1 MTAGN
6 LDLVTCK
13 LLETLGKAVPLET
26 LGMKTR
32 LVRVAEKM
40 VDEEA
45 KTGNLDKSFREFCLT
60 GGQRKEAGSGEKQKK
75 SKEDLCGF

>member
-6 LDLVTCK
+6 LDLVTWK
-13 LLETLGKAVPLET
+13 LLEILGKAVPLDV

-32 LVRVAEKM
+32 LVGVEKKT

-45 KTGNLDKSFREFCLT
+45 KTGNLDKSFKEFCLT
-60 GGQRKEAGSGEKQKK
+60 GDQRKEAGSGEKQRK
-75 SKEDLCGF
+75 SKEDLGGF

>member
-6 LDLVTCK
+6 LDLVTWK
-13 LLETLGKAVPLET
+13 LLETLGKAVSLET

-32 LVRVAEKM
+32 LVRVEEKM

-45 KTGNLDKSFREFCLT
+45 KTGNLDKSFKEFCLT

-75 SKEDLCGF
+75 SKEGLCGF

>member
-6 LDLVTCK
+6 LDLVTWK
-13 LLETLGKAVPLET
+13 LLEILGKAVPLDV

-32 LVRVAEKM
+32 LVRVKKT

-45 KTGNLDKSFREFCLT
+45 KTGNLDKSFKEFCLT
-60 GGQRKEAGSGEKQKK
+60 GDQRK
-75 SKEDLCGF
+75 